1 MSAENYLVKRLR
13 EVIVESGGFLDDVA
27 EATIDMLA
35 EHVVDH
41 SESDVSSRAS

>member
-27 EATIDMLA
+27 EATIVMLA

-41 SESDVSSRAS
+41 TQSDVRSTV